1 MQRDMPNTMRIF
13 KAFVFDFDGTL
24 AELNLDFK
32 FMKDSVISLAGQYG
46 IADEN
51 LKDLLILELIE
62 AVRERISRHDPLKAS
77 SFFKTAHRLIKE
89 IEIEAARRSAL
100 LSGTL
105 SLLTTLKKRGHPVGI
120 ITRNCYAALT
130 GVFPEIKNYCD
141 VVLSRDQTLHVK
153 PHPDHLLRTLALLDT
168 VPEQAVMVGDH
179 PLDIGL
185 GRKVGTY
192 TIGVLTGHSSA
203 DALVASGADRVLN
216 RAVEILDL
224 LT

>member
-1 MQRDMPNTMRIF
+1 MKSF

-24 AELNLDFK
+24 AELNIDFK
-32 FMKDSVISLAGQYG
+32 IMKARVISLSREYG
-46 IADEN
+46 IADEES

-62 AVRERISRHDPLKAS
+62 AVRERISREDQSGSAA
-77 SFFKTAHRLIKE
+77 FFRAAHALIEE
-89 IEIEAARRSAL
+89 IEIEAACRSVL

-105 SLLTTLKKRGHPVGI
+105 TLLKTLKKRGHAVGI
-120 ITRNCYAALT
+120 ITRNCHAALT
-130 GVFPEIKNYCD
+130 CVFPEIEDYCD
-141 VVLSRDQTLHVK
+141 VLLSRNHTTNVK
-153 PHPDHLLRTLALLDT
+153 PHPDHLLRTLTLLDAD
-168 VPEQAVMVGDH
+168 PGQAVMVGDH

-203 DALVASGADRVLN
+203 AMLTASGADRVLN